1 MREKKWTDCPACGA
15 RGSMR
20 QRAGQSERI
29 QPAGYPPLDISELDG
44 QFCSACGDG
53 FWSMRS
59 ERRITRLLAAH
70 KAEFDAGR
78 VVAAELASVREG
90 AEALGVTVQAIHR
103 MMDEGRLRYVLAGG
117 TRLPIRKDLEAKA
130 RARGG
135 TPV

>member
-1 MREKKWTDCPACGA
+1 
-15 RGSMR
+15 
-20 QRAGQSERI
+20 
-29 QPAGYPPLDISELDG
+29 
-44 QFCSACGDG
+44 
-53 FWSMRS
+53 MRS

-130 RARGG
+130 RARGR